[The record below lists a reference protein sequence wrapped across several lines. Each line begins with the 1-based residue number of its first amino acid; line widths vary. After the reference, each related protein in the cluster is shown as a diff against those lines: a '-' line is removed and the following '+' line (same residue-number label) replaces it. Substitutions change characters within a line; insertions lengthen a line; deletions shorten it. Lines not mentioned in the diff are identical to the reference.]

1 MIFQRT
7 AKQLPAVPELSPTDM
22 FSAPA
27 PEGDTVETVVGPSV
41 NVEGDFSSEGDIIVK
56 GSVTGTVYTSRM
68 LLVEQGA
75 KIFANVQAGNAKISG
90 EVKGNMKVRE
100 TLELSATARV
110 LGDIEVRTL
119 SVEPGAVLYGKVS
132 MTGVEGLDT
141 KPVRSSR
148 TSQRK
153 TEENPVVPASV

>member
-1 MIFQRT
+1 MIFQRASKT
-7 AKQLPAVPELSPTDM
+7 VPTPSESFSTDTYT
-22 FSAPA
+22 PA

-75 KIFANVQAGNAKISG
+75 KIFANVQAGSAKISG
-90 EVKGNMKVRE
+90 EVKGNMKIRE
-100 TLELSATARV
+100 TLELSSTARV

-148 TSQRK
+148 SGQKK
-153 TEENPVVPASV
+153 TDETVVVQPGV

>member
-1 MIFQRT
+1 MIFQRASKT
-7 AKQLPAVPELSPTDM
+7 VPTPSESLNTDM
-22 FSAPA
+22 YVPNS
-27 PEGDTVETVVGPSV
+27 EGDTVETVVGPSV

-75 KIFANVQAGNAKISG
+75 KIFANVQAGSAKISG
-90 EVKGNMKVRE
+90 EVKGNMKIRE
-100 TLELSATARV
+100 TLELSSTARV
-110 LGDIEVRTL
+110 LGDVEVRTL

-148 TSQRK
+148 SGQKK
-153 TEENPVVPASV
+153 TDETVAVQQSV

>member
-7 AKQLPAVPELSPTDM
+7 SKSTPPVAEVSETEM
-22 FSAPA
+22 YTPA

-56 GSVTGTVYTSRM
+56 GSVTGTIYTSR
-68 LLVEQGA
+68 LLLAEQGS
-75 KIFANVQAGNAKISG
+75 KIFANVQAGSAKIAG
-90 EVKGNMKVRE
+90 EVKGNMKIRE
-100 TLELSATARV
+100 TLELSSTARV
-110 LGDIEVRTL
+110 LGDVEVRTL

-141 KPVRSSR
+141 KPARSSR
-148 TSQRK
+148 SSQK
-153 TEENPVVPASV
+153 KAEDQPAAMASA

>member
-1 MIFQRT
+1 MIFQRASKT
-7 AKQLPAVPELSPTDM
+7 VPTSSEPLNTDM
-22 FSAPA
+22 YVPTS
-27 PEGDTVETVVGPSV
+27 EGDTVETVVGPSV

-75 KIFANVQAGNAKISG
+75 KIFANVQAGSAKISG
-90 EVKGNMKVRE
+90 EVKGNMKIRE
-100 TLELSATARV
+100 TLELSSTARV
-110 LGDIEVRTL
+110 LGDVEVRTL

-148 TSQRK
+148 SSQKK
-153 TEENPVVPASV
+153 TDETVAMQQSI